1 MIDENINYKQ
11 AIVQL
16 RNQITLSGRPS
27 RELDTIIQEIDV
39 PLWSISLD
47 VSLLEKIQ
55 QAVNTTQKKSRLEL
69 EKLLGDIG

>member
-16 RNQITLSGRPS
+16 RNQVKMSGRPA
-27 RELDTIIQEIDV
+27 RELDTIIREIDV

-47 VSLLEKIQ
+47 LGLLEKIKG
-55 QAVNTTQKKSRLEL
+55 AVDKTQEKSKREL
-69 EKLLGDIG
+69 DKLLGDI